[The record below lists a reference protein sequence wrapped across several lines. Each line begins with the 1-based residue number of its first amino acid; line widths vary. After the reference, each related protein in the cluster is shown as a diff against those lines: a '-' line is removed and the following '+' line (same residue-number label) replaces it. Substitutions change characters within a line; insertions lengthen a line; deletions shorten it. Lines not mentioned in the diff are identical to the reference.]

1 MWRHLMLDDLTH
13 DAGQR
18 IIGPCKWNVLGPGF

>member
-1 MWRHLMLDDLTH
+1 MLDDLTH